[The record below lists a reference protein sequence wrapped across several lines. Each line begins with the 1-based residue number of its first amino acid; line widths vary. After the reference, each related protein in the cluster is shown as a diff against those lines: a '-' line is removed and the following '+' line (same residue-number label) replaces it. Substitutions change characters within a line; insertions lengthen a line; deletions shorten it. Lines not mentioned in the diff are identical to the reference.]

1 MQLWSSSDRHV
12 PAAVDDSV
20 LSEREPTV
28 HLTKRFLSFFLL
40 TQAVSTEPSLY
51 VSNIPPG
58 TTVEDLHA
66 IFAKFGVVHDA
77 YFVTR
82 GSPPASGLEELALS
96 AIVKFD
102 TWTEAEQAF
111 DHFAT
116 DSSDSMIVKYA
127 RRSRGDAVSISSK
140 RLFIGQLPTTV
151 TEADIRAYFSQ
162 FGSITEISLLDV
174 KPTGYQPAA
183 CAFVEFETWRACDV
197 AIATAQ
203 DHTFLDP
210 KSKKPM
216 VVKYAKSRER
226 NFHVHAHAHHART
239 GSLQEL
245 MHSYLSSSP
254 PTTGYVVG
262 PEQMTHA
269 YSMPAYISP
278 SPFIEFVPAVGQMGP
293 APYFPMTPMQ
303 SMQSSLSTLPGMM
316 SIPVEDVDSRKIFV
330 GQLPRAADEE
340 DVASLFAMFGPIENV
355 SVLRNSS
362 ARCGFVTFASRH
374 QALVAVDAMHGA
386 VPFPESRPIVV
397 RLASRRGETA
407 ANAPK
412 EVERGSYG
420 SGAESHYPHAT
431 HL

>member
-1 MQLWSSSDRHV
+1 
-12 PAAVDDSV
+12 
-20 LSEREPTV
+20 
-28 HLTKRFLSFFLL
+28 
-40 TQAVSTEPSLY
+40 
-51 VSNIPPG
+51 
-58 TTVEDLHA
+58 
-66 IFAKFGVVHDA
+66 
-77 YFVTR
+77 
-82 GSPPASGLEELALS
+82 
-96 AIVKFD
+96 
-102 TWTEAEQAF
+102 
-111 DHFAT
+111 
-116 DSSDSMIVKYA
+116 MIVKYA

-140 RLFIGQLPTTV
+140 RLFVGQLPTTV

-203 DHTFLDP
+203 DYTFLDP
-210 KSKKPM
+210 KSKRPM

-226 NFHVHAHAHHART
+226 NVHVHVHAHAHAHAHA
-239 GSLQEL
+239 
-245 MHSYLSSSP
+245 HSYLSSSP

-262 PEQMTHA
+262 PEQMTQA

-278 SPFIEFVPAVGQMGP
+278 SPFIEYVPAVGPMGP

-303 SMQSSLSTLPGMM
+303 SIQSMSPMQSMQSSLSTLPAMM
-316 SIPVEDVDSRKIFV
+316 SIPLEDVDSRKIFI
-330 GQLPRAADEE
+330 GQLPPAADEE
-340 DVASLFAMFGPIENV
+340 DVASASAMFGPIENV

-397 RLASRRGETA
+397 RLASRRGDTA
-407 ANAPK
+407 ANA
-412 EVERGSYG
+412 
-420 SGAESHYPHAT
+420 SGAE
-431 HL
+431 

>member
-1 MQLWSSSDRHV
+1 
-12 PAAVDDSV
+12 
-20 LSEREPTV
+20 
-28 HLTKRFLSFFLL
+28 
-40 TQAVSTEPSLY
+40 
-51 VSNIPPG
+51 
-58 TTVEDLHA
+58 
-66 IFAKFGVVHDA
+66 
-77 YFVTR
+77 
-82 GSPPASGLEELALS
+82 
-96 AIVKFD
+96 
-102 TWTEAEQAF
+102 
-111 DHFAT
+111 
-116 DSSDSMIVKYA
+116 MIVKYA

-140 RLFIGQLPTTV
+140 RLFVGQLPTTV

-183 CAFVEFETWRACDV
+183 CAFVEFETWRACDD

-203 DHTFLDP
+203 DYTFLDP
-210 KSKKPM
+210 KSKRPM

-226 NFHVHAHAHHART
+226 NVHVHAHA
-239 GSLQEL
+239 
-245 MHSYLSSSP
+245 HSYLSSSP

-262 PEQMTHA
+262 PEQMTQA

-278 SPFIEFVPAVGQMGP
+278 SPFIEYVPAVGPMGP

-303 SMQSSLSTLPGMM
+303 SIQSMSPMQSMQSSLSTLPAMM
-316 SIPVEDVDSRKIFV
+316 SIPLEDVDSRKIFI
-330 GQLPRAADEE
+330 GQLPPAADEE
-340 DVASLFAMFGPIENV
+340 DVASAFAMFGPIENV

-407 ANAPK
+407 ANA
-412 EVERGSYG
+412 
-420 SGAESHYPHAT
+420 SGAE
-431 HL
+431 